1 MECDDVPTYEG
12 AYIHRGYYNIVADL
26 EELSGKSADY
36 IVNYMKEG
44 MGAFDTVSNSDA
56 FAHIEE
62 EVLCIFK
69 GITRLSSD
77 FRFLVT
83 DNLGGRDY
91 VRKSSET
98 DSTASDCYI
107 DVWELC

>member
-1 MECDDVPTYEG
+1 
-12 AYIHRGYYNIVADL
+12 
-26 EELSGKSADY
+26 
-36 IVNYMKEG
+36 
-44 MGAFDTVSNSDA
+44 MGAFNTVSISDA

-62 EVLCIFK
+62 EVLGIFK
-69 GITRLSSD
+69 NTTRLSSD

-91 VRKSSET
+91 VRKSS
-98 DSTASDCYI
+98 DVSNTASDCYI